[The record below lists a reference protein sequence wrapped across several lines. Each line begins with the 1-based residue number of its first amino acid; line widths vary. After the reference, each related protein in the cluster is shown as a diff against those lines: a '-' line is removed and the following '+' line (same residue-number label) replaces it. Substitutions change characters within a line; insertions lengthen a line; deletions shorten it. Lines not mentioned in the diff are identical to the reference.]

1 MLQQGGRQFS
11 FKGKAILLL
20 CTLLLACFSSSSAT
34 PGFKDYDEHDHCN
47 SIDQLLFNGTK
58 ANESVR
64 WQVDLG
70 PRLPGSNASAN
81 LRENITQTLE
91 TAGYE
96 VYERTHQ
103 RYHMELTNLF
113 ARWTPE
119 ERLVEGRLV
128 LSAHYDSRDV
138 ADQDTNET
146 NRSLPVPGANDAAS
160 GVAVLLE
167 LARHIPHMNLGHEV
181 VLFFNDAE
189 DQQPAYTLGAEA
201 WAENLTEEDIEAI
214 HAFVLLDMIGDADLQ
229 LHNVEPGN
237 ARLKTRIVELGTS
250 LGLVNGS
257 TDCSGNMGRNIVQYD
272 TVVGVLDDH
281 VHAHELGIPAIDIM
295 DTSYGEPKPYTF
307 GSYWHTMEDTPDK
320 VSEES
325 LAHVGRLVELGLRTN
340 AFLEMPAEVNN
351 TMDTTTNNTSTP
363 PATADATDASTN
375 YPLLVGLGLLSLAV
389 TAAVVSTRKRS

>member
-1 MLQQGGRQFS
+1 MLMC
-11 FKGKAILLL
+11 ALLLL
-20 CTLLLACFSSSSAT
+20 CFSTSSAT
-34 PGFKDYDEHDHCN
+34 PGFKDYDEHDHCD
-47 SIDQLLFNGTK
+47 SVEKLLFNGTK
-58 ANESVR
+58 ANESVH

-81 LRENITQTLE
+81 LRENITHMLE

-96 VYERTHQ
+96 VWERTHQ
-103 RYHMELTNLF
+103 RYDMELTNLF

-167 LARHIPHMNLGHEV
+167 LSRHIPYMNLGHEV

-201 WAENLTEEDIEAI
+201 WAENLTAEEINAT

-229 LHNVEPGN
+229 LHNVEPGD
-237 ARLKTRIVELGTS
+237 ARLKSRIVELGAS

-257 TDCSGNMGRNIVQYD
+257 SDCSGNPGKDIVQYN

-325 LAHVGRLVELGLRTN
+325 LAYVGRLVELGLRTN
-340 AFLEMPAEVNN
+340 AFLDIQDQVNN
-351 TMDTTTNNTSTP
+351 TEDTTTNNTSTSP
-363 PATADATDASTN
+363 VASDAADASTN
-375 YPLLVGLGLLSLAV
+375 YLLLVGLGLLSLAV
-389 TAAVVSTRKRS
+389 TAVVLSTRKRS

>member
-1 MLQQGGRQFS
+1 M
-11 FKGKAILLL
+11 
-20 CTLLLACFSSSSAT
+20 
-34 PGFKDYDEHDHCN
+34 
-47 SIDQLLFNGTK
+47 
-58 ANESVR
+58 
-64 WQVDLG
+64 
-70 PRLPGSNASAN
+70 
-81 LRENITQTLE
+81 
-91 TAGYE
+91 
-96 VYERTHQ
+96 
-103 RYHMELTNLF
+103 
-113 ARWTPE
+113 
-119 ERLVEGRLV
+119 

-167 LARHIPHMNLGHEV
+167 LARHIPSMNLGHEV

-257 TDCSGNMGRNIVQYD
+257 TDCSGNPGKNIVQYD

-340 AFLEMPAEVNN
+340 AFLDMPDEVNN
-351 TMDTTTNNTSTP
+351 TTDTTNNISSTP
-363 PATADATDASTN
+363 PATADTTDASTN
-375 YPLLVGLGLLSLAV
+375 YPLLVVLGLLSLAI
-389 TAAVVSTRKRS
+389 TTAVVSARKRS